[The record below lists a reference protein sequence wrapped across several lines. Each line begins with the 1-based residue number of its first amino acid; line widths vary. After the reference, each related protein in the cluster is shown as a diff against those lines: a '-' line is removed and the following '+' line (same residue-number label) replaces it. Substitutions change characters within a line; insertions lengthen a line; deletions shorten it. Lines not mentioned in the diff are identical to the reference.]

1 MANCIAAN
9 HTIYIARRSL
19 RDCPAFAACFSSIA
33 AQAISESETHN
44 SGSTQYLEINLSTE
58 RESRLPLPRTN
69 AHSSIKK
76 EFMKIHTPKL
86 VYYGQMYEQA
96 FDIICRRKLL
106 GCEPARQPIDGLL
119 FQDEN
124 DLIACALVFSES
136 VEIEGN
142 LVIVPAAQKSE
153 VGRLIEQMSMEDR
166 VEWVELLGM
175 WFWDSDDE
183 RAFNEELDA
192 F

>member
-44 SGSTQYLEINLSTE
+44 SGSTQYLEINPSTE

-76 EFMKIHTPKL
+76 EFMKSHTPKL

-142 LVIVPAAQKSE
+142 LVIMPSSLRCE
-153 VGRLIEQMSMEDR
+153 VEGLVEQLSMEDR
-166 VEWVELLGM
+166 VESVELLGV

-183 RAFNEELDA
+183 RASNEELDA
-192 F
+192 L